1 MHLARI
7 VYCFQE
13 KKSNLNIGI
22 SKFCALRAKSCVMA
36 GSKMIH
42 SVCVCSTHQHVRV
55 LVDAMNWDLI
65 YKNLIKKIVYN
76 PDSNK
81 CIMHQCKSCSGT
93 ATLEEFL
100 YQELNEHE
108 DDEKFNYCQWDT
120 TIDQYWQPLQSLTNN
135 TKKLWLMLLTIW
147 QDISISQ
154 S

>member
-1 MHLARI
+1 MPEKKNYVSVSKVVYKKNLAI
-7 VYCFQE
+7 FKSLCTLQE
-13 KKSNLNIGI
+13 LYTVFKKKKSNLNIGI

-108 DDEKFNYCQWDT
+108 DD
-120 TIDQYWQPLQSLTNN
+120 
-135 TKKLWLMLLTIW
+135 
-147 QDISISQ
+147 
-154 S
+154 